1 MEFNDLPL
9 TLTAGEARQ
18 ITGLPY
24 YRLRELEEMR
34 VLEEEEDE
42 DDFQTRRSM
51 ASAVMTRMGLP
62 LRDELAQ
69 AVFTGMS

>member
-34 VLEEEEDE
+34 VLEVAEVNKR
-42 DDFQTRRSM
+42 QRRYTRESIRKLLKLG
-51 ASAVMTRMGLP
+51 SAGAKVKVT
-62 LRDELAQ
+62 
-69 AVFTGMS
+69 